1 MHDAPKSTCG
11 PYLFELLKKKVSRF
25 IFGCDFKKIFILILI
40 FFFFF
45 IAIILDQAS
54 VLYFKTVTFSLQKNK
69 TVMF

>member
-45 IAIILDQAS
+45 YCHYIGS
-54 VLYFKTVTFSLQKNK
+54 GFGTVL
-69 TVMF
+69 